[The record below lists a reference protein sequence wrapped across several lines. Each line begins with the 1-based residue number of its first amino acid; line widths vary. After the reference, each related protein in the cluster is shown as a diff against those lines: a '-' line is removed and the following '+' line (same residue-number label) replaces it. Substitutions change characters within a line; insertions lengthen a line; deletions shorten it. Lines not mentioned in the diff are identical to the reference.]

1 MSAAG
6 GMACA
11 LPPDGLDL
19 RAELAAH
26 QHSLVEQALARAGG
40 DLQAAAKLLR
50 ITPLELT
57 RLHAGAAL
65 APYPVARQPLRRPE
79 EERVAEIARIDRG
92 VELIS
97 RAAIRRLHAE
107 GRTPGQIAKRL
118 GVNPFVIE
126 KVLRAEAEL
135 AKCAATPPE
144 RQA

>member
-1 MSAAG
+1 VSGQTA
-6 GMACA
+6 ACA

-26 QHSLVEQALARAGG
+26 QRALVEQALAQAGG
-40 DLQAAAKLLR
+40 DLGLAAKLLR
-50 ITPLELT
+50 VTPLELT
-57 RLHAGAAL
+57 RLNAGASAL
-65 APYPVARQPLRRPE
+65 TPYPVAKQTRSPK
-79 EERVAEIARIDRG
+79 EERDADMSRIDRG

-107 GRTPGQIAKRL
+107 GRTPRQIAQRL

-135 AKCAATPPE
+135 AKCAPTPPE